1 MKYLLDT
8 NTLIYLIKNKP
19 AAVAEHVNTLNDD
32 DMLSMSFFTFAELL
46 KGAERSDRKADVLLR
61 LDQLIRQVPVIYD
74 TGRALCEHY
83 ADHFNRLKLAGTP
96 IGANDLWI
104 GCHALALDAIL
115 VTNNLREFERI
126 EGLRLENWVS

>member
-1 MKYLLDT
+1 VKYLLDT

-32 DMLSMSFFTFAELL
+32 DMLSMSFFTYAELL

>member
-1 MKYLLDT
+1 VKYLLDT

>member
-8 NTLIYLIKNKP
+8 TTLIHLNKNKA
-19 AAVAEHVNTLNDD
+19 AAVAEHVNTLSDD

-104 GCHALALDAIL
+104 GCHALALGAIL